1 MTHANLASRRARR
14 TVLLGC
20 IVAWL
25 VAFAATHT
33 PIPVPPRMEFS
44 DKTLHVAGYFALST
58 VFWLTLLA
66 YGRTAPARAC
76 LTGIVMAAYGG
87 FDELT
92 QPLFNRSASFDD
104 WVADLC
110 GIVIA
115 VVAMQSLLHIRSAL
129 RRRRRQA

>member
-25 VAFAATHT
+25 AAFAATHW
-33 PIPVPPRMEFS
+33 PLAHPPHIQVS
-44 DKTLHVAGYFALST
+44 DKTLHVVGYFTLAT
-58 VFWLTLLA
+58 VFWLMLLA
-66 YGRTAPARAC
+66 YGRAAPARAC

-92 QPLFNRSASFDD
+92 QPMFNRFASVED

-115 VVAMQSLLHIRSAL
+115 MAAMQSLLRICQAL
-129 RRRRRQA
+129 QRRRRQA